1 MHQDQ
6 KPSPKAMALTCPRCG
21 RQLNAGRGELAPGR
35 GLRCACGW
43 SMQVVRRHRA
53 RALHPYETLPT
64 R

>member
-1 MHQDQ
+1 MPHDKKQPQ
-6 KPSPKAMALTCPRCG
+6 PVMALTCPRCG
-21 RQLNAGRGELAPGR
+21 RQLAAGRCELAPGR

-53 RALHPYETLPT
+53 PALRPPQALPA